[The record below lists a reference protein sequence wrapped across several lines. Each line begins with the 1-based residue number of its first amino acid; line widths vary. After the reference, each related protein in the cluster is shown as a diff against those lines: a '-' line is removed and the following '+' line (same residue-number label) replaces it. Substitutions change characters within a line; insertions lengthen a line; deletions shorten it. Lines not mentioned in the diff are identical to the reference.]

1 MDPLPSLIA
10 EIAPWYPLREGT
22 DVERTL
28 AYFLAYLAHV
38 LPGEAFPASTFS
50 PDAALFVV
58 AAQRAALRE
67 VWEHRAQFKQF
78 ATTVGGPVLR
88 AHGLDGALALVCELE
103 RSVTLPVE
111 LVADATALKRVLAPG
126 GGAAAGTVE
135 GGGFVLHVRAQAAGV
150 LHLRLVHLRLCS
162 GATCVLG
169 VGVDVAPGA
178 AASEMVAVMLSEEVK
193 GALEGGRARVVSA
206 HLVAVQ
212 KEEA

>member
-1 MDPLPSLIA
+1 M
-10 EIAPWYPLREGT
+10 EH
-22 DVERTL
+22 TL
-28 AYFLAYLAHV
+28 SYFLAYLAHV
-38 LPGEAFPASTFS
+38 LPGEAFPATTFS
-50 PDAALFVV
+50 PGAALSAV

-67 VWEHRAQFKQF
+67 VWEHRALFKQF
-78 ATTVGGPVLR
+78 AATMGAPVLH
-88 AHGLDGALALVCELE
+88 AHGLDGVLALVCELE

-111 LVADATALKRVLAPG
+111 LVADATALKRVLAG

-135 GGGFVLHVRAQAAGV
+135 GGGFVLHVRAQTVGV
-150 LHLRLVHLRLCS
+150 LHLRFVHLRLSS

-193 GALEGGRARVVSA
+193 GALEGGSARVVSA
-206 HLVAVQ
+206 RLVAVQ